1 MARLSSPDWIVLILY
16 IIVLYGSAF
25 YHSRAG
31 RKNLDSFIL
40 AGRKLGLPGFIATL
54 VATWYGGI
62 LGVGENTFRYGIQ
75 TWFIFGLPY
84 YIFAMCFAWWVAPR
98 IRRFEFRSIPDH
110 FGRTSGPAARVF
122 SSLFVILLASPAPY
136 ILSIGILLHFLFPI
150 PFVPALWLAGLVSVL
165 YIWYGGFGAVVRTDM
180 VQFILM
186 FTGFF
191 LVVAFAWH
199 QAGNPVQIWSQL
211 PAAHRSLFGGKPFS
225 YILVWFFIALW
236 TFVDPGFYQR
246 CAAVRDPGLARR
258 GILWSVLF
266 WFIFDSLTLL
276 AGLYARVL
284 LTTDQP
290 LFVFPL
296 LGQAV
301 LPPVFLG
308 LFLVSLLA
316 ILMSTID
323 SLGLISAITIGQ
335 DLWGLKNTN
344 SGSKSIR
351 RIQVGLIVAV
361 VLAVLLAWMIP
372 SVVNLWYVLGSLV
385 IPGLLM
391 PFLLTFTSWRLTARQ
406 VQTLLVAPTLVSLAW
421 WLGKS
426 RFPELFRGEPFY
438 PGLAVSLGL
447 TAVFFGI
454 RTFISKLS

>member
-1 MARLSSPDWIVLILY
+1 MARLTSPDWIVLILY
-16 IIVLYGSAF
+16 IVILYGSAF
-25 YHSRAG
+25 YHSHAD

-84 YIFAMCFAWWVAPR
+84 YGFALCFAWWIAPR
-98 IRRFEFRSIPDH
+98 IRQFEFRSIPDH
-110 FGRTSGPAARVF
+110 FDKTSGPAARVF
-122 SSLFVILLASPAPY
+122 SGIFVFLLASPAPY

-150 PFVPALWLAGLVSVL
+150 SLFPALWVAGFVSVL
-165 YIWYGGFGAVVRTDM
+165 YIWFGGFGAVVRTDM

-186 FTGFF
+186 FTGFI
-191 LVVAFAWH
+191 LVVIFAWF
-199 QAGNPVQIWSQL
+199 QAGSPIHIWAQL
-211 PAAHRSLFGGKPFS
+211 PAMHRSPFGGNTFS

-246 CAAVRDPGLARR
+246 CAAVRDPRIARQ
-258 GILWSVLF
+258 GIVLSVLF

-276 AGLYARVL
+276 SGLYARVL
-284 LTTDQP
+284 LTTNQP

-335 DLWGLKNTN
+335 DLWGLPD
-344 SGSKSIR
+344 SDSRSVR
-351 RIQVGLIVAV
+351 RIQIGLIISIIV
-361 VLAVLLAWMIP
+361 AVLLAWAIP

-385 IPGLLM
+385 IPGLLL
-391 PFLLTFTSWRLTARQ
+391 PFLLSFTSWSLTSRQ
-406 VQTLLVAPTLVSLAW
+406 VQILLVVPTLTSLTW
-421 WLGKS
+421 WLGKIQ
-426 RFPELFRGEPFY
+426 FPGFFRIEPFY

-447 TAVFFGI
+447 TALYFGI
-454 RTFISKLS
+454 RTFSSKLS